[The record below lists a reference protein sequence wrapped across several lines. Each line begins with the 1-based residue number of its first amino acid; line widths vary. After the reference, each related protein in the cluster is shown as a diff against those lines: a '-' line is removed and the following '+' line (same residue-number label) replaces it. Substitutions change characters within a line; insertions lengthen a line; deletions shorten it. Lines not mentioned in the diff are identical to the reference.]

1 MEQEEIAL
9 VCKWAVNISE
19 DYGVPILRV
28 LELYKSM
35 RKFKGMDEVKNDIE
49 IGFVEGAENER
60 LISERT
66 WDKKGY
72 KG

>member
-1 MEQEEIAL
+1 MEQKEIAP

-19 DYGVPILRV
+19 EYGVPILRV

-49 IGFVEGAENER
+49 AGFMEGAKNER
-60 LISERT
+60 LISGRT
-66 WDKKGY
+66 
-72 KG
+72 